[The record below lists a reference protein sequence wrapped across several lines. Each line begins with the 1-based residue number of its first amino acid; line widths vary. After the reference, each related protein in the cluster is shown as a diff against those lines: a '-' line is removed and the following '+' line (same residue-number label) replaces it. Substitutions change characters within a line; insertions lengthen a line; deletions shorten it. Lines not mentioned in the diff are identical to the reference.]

1 MVDWSTPIS
10 FLKKEMIDWYTR
22 HILSW
27 NKWLTCI
34 PERKGKDR
42 SDIPDL
48 SFTRP
53 ILSWKEMV
61 DWYSNF
67 VLSRNGWLVFRTRE
81 LSWDR
86 RRAQPD
92 CSCWSY
98 ILVYSIQTFS
108 DANPDGKSNP
118 GSCLIRTLWPGGLAV
133 LWPLFGVDFS
143 RSIPQSIKWWMIG
156 GWRVSYNLNKW
167 TFLECTYSLQQ
178 TRGFLLYSITD
189 KHFPVKVI
197 QTEIRGWI
205 ELWIL
210 SQQLGAVWW
219 LAKSIS
225 KTVQIESE
233 TLQYKFLQC
242 GCNVFTII
250 Q

>member
-1 MVDWSTPIS
+1 
-10 FLKKEMIDWYTR
+10 
-22 HILSW
+22 
-27 NKWLTCI
+27 
-34 PERKGKDR
+34 
-42 SDIPDL
+42 
-48 SFTRP
+48 
-53 ILSWKEMV
+53 MV

-250 Q
+250 QHEKTFIGFHPIVCCEQWSLQNIKF